1 MQITSGVYGG
11 LRLLPQ
17 IFVQNPDFKLSEN
30 SDTKADFRNPPY
42 TMLPPVR
49 ARNIIPERLSDHE
62 MPEPV
67 VMLSEK
73 ARISNAELITKTDFG
88 PAEGS
93 MGGNVKVLAKCG
105 RDLTESSIQFDAKP
119 IFFQ

>member
-1 MQITSGVYGG
+1 MERLQLTSGVYGG

-17 IFVQNPDFKLSEN
+17 ISVQNPDFKLSEN

-49 ARNIIPERLSDHE
+49 ARNIIPGRLSDHE

-93 MGGNVKVLAKCG
+93 MGGNVLRLCDGADKYIK
-105 RDLTESSIQFDAKP
+105 SFY
-119 IFFQ
+119 